1 MIDLKWMNDLILMGG
16 ATQLS
21 LPVEIRCCMD
31 PENEEENEEEETVI

>member
-21 LPVEIRCCMD
+21 LPLKMQCCMD
-31 PENEEENEEEETVI
+31 PEDGDENNEEETII